1 MSARVPNLNACIPKG
16 IPMIVTHDITPE
28 ATYPKNI
35 SQPKKINH
43 NTFAT
48 GCLLKFKLT
57 VLPNGANVIVANLK
71 HCLPKGIPM
80 IVMHKITPN
89 KNHKIAVI
97 IPPVIIH
104 IILPNTLKHPF
115 FCYLP
120 FFISFLNY
128 LVPNIRSPQS
138 PSPGTIYPFSFNL
151 SSFDAR

>member
-120 FFISFLNY
+120 FFYLLFELFSTKYSIATISKSWN
-128 LVPNIRSPQS
+128 NIS
-138 PSPGTIYPFSFNL
+138 FSFNL